1 MKDLFEKIILITGG
15 ANGIGKETAIKL
27 SDNNTVIVI
36 DNDKLGC
43 SLLNKE
49 HKNIVVYNEDITNY
63 NKMDELINDLFKKYK
78 KIDILIN
85 NAAIQTTSNIMDLPL
100 NEWQNVINVNLTA
113 TFYMTK
119 LVGKQMKENS
129 TILNIIST
137 HYNKPRVD
145 KLHYD
150 VSKAG
155 VAMLTKGFAME
166 LASKKI
172 TVNALAI
179 GATYSPMNKCFE
191 ENKEIENQAREK
203 IPLKY
208 ISKSSDIATHIY
220 NILQDFSDYTT
231 GSIFVIDG
239 GRNLI

>member
-36 DNDKLGC
+36 DSDKLGC
-43 SLLNKE
+43 SLLKNE
-49 HKNIVVYNEDITNY
+49 YKNIVVYNEDITNY

-85 NAAIQTTSNIMDLPL
+85 NAAIQTISNIMDLPL

-119 LVGKQMKENS
+119 LVGKKMKENS

-166 LASKKI
+166 LASKKV
-172 TVNALAI
+172 TVNAY
-179 GATYSPMNKCFE
+179 G
-191 ENKEIENQAREK
+191 Q
-203 IPLKY
+203 
-208 ISKSSDIATHIY
+208 
-220 NILQDFSDYTT
+220 
-231 GSIFVIDG
+231 
-239 GRNLI
+239 

>member
-1 MKDLFEKIILITGG
+1 MKNLFEKIILITGG
-15 ANGIGKETAIKL
+15 ANGIGKEIAIKL
-27 SDNNTVIVI
+27 SNNNTVIVI
-36 DNDKLGC
+36 DSDILGC
-43 SLLNKE
+43 SLLKNE

-63 NKMDELINDLFKKYK
+63 NKIDKLINDLFEKYER
-78 KIDILIN
+78 IDILIN
-85 NAAIQTTSNIMDLPL
+85 NAAIQTVSNIMDLSL
-100 NEWQNVINVNLTA
+100 KEWQNVINVNLTA

-166 LASKKI
+166 LSSKKV

-179 GATYSPMNKCFE
+179 GATYSPMNRCFE

-208 ISKSSDIATHIY
+208 ISKSSDVATHIY
-220 NILQDFSDYTT
+220 NILQNFSNYTT
-231 GSIFVIDG
+231 GSIFVVDG
-239 GRNLI
+239 GGSLI